1 LSCVSIASSSN
12 GFITAVNVENGNYV
26 QEGDV
31 AIINDSNSYGVVN
44 VPFELKKH
52 FVKPVA
58 VYLLARWNIYF
69 KSETICSS

>member
-1 LSCVSIASSSN
+1 M

-31 AIINDSNSYGVVN
+31 LAIINDSNNYGVVIN
-44 VPFELKKH
+44 VPFELKKIH

-58 VYLLARWNIYF
+58 VYLLARWNIYSAKVKNLF
-69 KSETICSS
+69 QL